1 MENKR
6 SSIVKTTM
14 NRRKRKTLGTIGIVV
29 FAMAVIGFITV
40 AITSINMTGRILD
53 NTKEKQKLEHFIL
66 PVIMFDPLTFDSPQ
80 NADPLMLL
88 QSSVWSTLLSKDRDQ
103 FVKDDYGMII
113 LPATDV
119 DVQAAK
125 LFGPDVKLQHKS
137 FGDYEISYV
146 YDEELKAY
154 NIPVATQ
161 MAVYTPKILKIT
173 HKGDLY
179 TLEVGYIPP
188 GNLWQTDA
196 EGNTYEPEPD
206 KIMLVELKKV
216 KGGYNIVALKDGPDT
231 QGVDPSQAQL
241 VTPQVSSIDE
251 DELASEDESAAEN
264 GEDTSSGEDIEN
276 SSSSSASS
284 ESSSK

>member
-1 MENKR
+1 
-6 SSIVKTTM
+6 M

-29 FAMAVIGFITV
+29 FAMAVIGLITV

-88 QSSVWSTLLSKDRDQ
+88 QSSVWSTLLSKNRDQ
-103 FVKDDYGMII
+103 FAKDDYGMIV

-137 FGDYEISYV
+137 FGDYEISYI
-146 YDEELKAY
+146 YDEEQKAY
-154 NIPVATQ
+154 SIPVATQ
-161 MAVYTPKILKIT
+161 MAVYTPKILKIS
-173 HKGDLY
+173 HKADLY

-231 QGVDPSQAQL
+231 HAIDPSQAQQ
-241 VTPQVSSIDE
+241 VTPQVSSIIE
-251 DELASEDESAAEN
+251 DELSSEDDSSEASSAA
-264 GEDTSSGEDIEN
+264 
-276 SSSSSASS
+276 SAESS
-284 ESSSK
+284 ESSSAASSSSEGSSASSSK